1 MEKESEAKSTN
12 TKYFMDSGERK
23 LTEDGEI
30 DLLDFF
36 FLLRERERRE
46 GTMGDGRKADNGTI
60 LVIFNFLLYFFY
72 LFYYLNIYTLIG

>member
-36 FLLRERERRE
+36 FLLRVRERE
-46 GTMGDGRKADNGTI
+46 GRGRWEMVERLI
-60 LVIFNFLLYFFY
+60 MV
-72 LFYYLNIYTLIG
+72 LF